1 MYYLTLVAYY
11 IYFNSSK
18 VFYYLSLLIVALF
31 YMFVFKESVRDTQ
44 KLAAWVCKQEARDLF
59 CLQFEESATTSAAH
73 PHDSN
78 ASYYRVSVLSRIIA

>member
-31 YMFVFKESVRDTQ
+31 YLFVFKESVRDTQ
-44 KLAAWVCKQEARDLF
+44 KLAAWVCRQEARDLF
-59 CLQFEESATTSAAH
+59 SAH